1 VYSRDTGRDK
11 SRDGGDHIVQQGV
24 FEVVLVELHIAAQHA
39 HVLLLDLALHAFQDA
54 LALVDALLR
63 RRCALER
70 WSFETCTS
78 ERQVS
83 QKNRGR
89 GRCGGVRSRDGSVRE
104 RKRRALERDLL
115 LLVERLELVLDV
127 VKVAVPLEVVPEQVL
142 PASTRSDSRRN
153 IDGV

>member
-78 ERQVS
+78 ETGQS
-83 QKNRGR
+83 EK
-89 GRCGGVRSRDGSVRE
+89 
-104 RKRRALERDLL
+104 
-115 LLVERLELVLDV
+115 
-127 VKVAVPLEVVPEQVL
+127 
-142 PASTRSDSRRN
+142 
-153 IDGV
+153 

>member
-1 VYSRDTGRDK
+1 
-11 SRDGGDHIVQQGV
+11 
-24 FEVVLVELHIAAQHA
+24 
-39 HVLLLDLALHAFQDA
+39 
-54 LALVDALLR
+54 
-63 RRCALER
+63 
-70 WSFETCTS
+70 
-78 ERQVS
+78 
-83 QKNRGR
+83 
-89 GRCGGVRSRDGSVRE
+89 VRSRDGSVRE